1 MDGPAMLGLLQ
12 SYKLELGRAQ
22 GVILL
27 TFGEAKLGS
36 SALA

>member
-12 SYKLELGRAQ
+12 SYKLGRAQ